1 VLPAP
6 EEVRDQAIL
15 IWHQGALGDLLLAGP
30 ALAALRG
37 RYPQARLTALGQPE
51 PWGLLARRLGLAAVW
66 DSGEARWAPL
76 THGSP
81 LPLELRAR
89 LAAFRLALVF
99 SPRPREV
106 LLENLG
112 RAGIS
117 GVFWIPSFPE
127 AGREPVAALQAR
139 HLAALGLN
147 YEPRP
152 WRLERLEARN
162 PGQGFE
168 PGPWLAVAPGS
179 GHPLKNWPLSHYYEA
194 TRALAWEHQL
204 QVVWLLGPADEQIL
218 PIIQGLAAAQGH
230 LVLANQPLVK
240 VAARLQPCRLY
251 LGNDSGL
258 THLAAAAGAGAVLGL
273 FGPTDPA
280 VWAPLGANVRFL
292 TAPCPEAPCAR
303 GREIPCSQAARCLK
317 DLTPET
323 VVAAAAALLK
333 ETETGGEA
341 GRRGSG
347 SVG

>member
-1 VLPAP
+1 LPAP

-51 PWGLLARRLGLAAVW
+51 PWGLLARRLDLAAVW

-81 LPLELRAR
+81 LPPDLRAR

-106 LLENLG
+106 LLKNLG
-112 RAGIS
+112 QAGIP

-127 AGREPVAALQAR
+127 GGGVSVAALQAR
-139 HLAALGLN
+139 HLAALELN

-152 WRLERLEARN
+152 LRLERLEAGN
-162 PGQGFE
+162 PGEICE
-168 PGPWLAVAPGS
+168 PGSWLAVAPGS

-204 QVVWLLGPADEQIL
+204 QVVWLAGPAEGQML

-230 LVLANQPLVK
+230 LVLANQPLAK
-240 VAARLQPCRLY
+240 VAAGLQRCRLY

-273 FGPTDPA
+273 FGPTDPE
-280 VWAPLGANVRFL
+280 VWAPLGANVRL
-292 TAPCPEAPCAR
+292 LSAPCPEAPCTR
-303 GREIPCSQAARCLK
+303 GREIPCSRAARCLQK
-317 DLTPET
+317 LTPET

-333 ETETGGEA
+333 ETETEGEA
-341 GRRGSG
+341 GRRRSG